1 MKQYSVNTHVLR
13 ASWIYLILW
22 VMSGSAII
30 ILLAMGSQYWFF
42 PILGFVFFFLW
53 LMLTTLYPKTVV
65 ISEESIAISMMG
77 SDKVK
82 IIRFTDLKV
91 NDMNAYY
98 ELAVDRKGTQRKYLL
113 TKKSLPHELER
124 FLKCLIEQ
132 L

>member
-1 MKQYSVNTHVLR
+1 VVIFDFMGYVRLSYNNFIGHGKSVLVLSYSRVCFSLP
-13 ASWIYLILW
+13 
-22 VMSGSAII
+22 
-30 ILLAMGSQYWFF
+30 LAHARHTISE
-42 PILGFVFFFLW
+42 
-53 LMLTTLYPKTVV
+53 TVV
-65 ISEESIAISMMG
+65 TSEESIAISMMG

-124 FLKCLIEQ
+124 FLKRLIEQ